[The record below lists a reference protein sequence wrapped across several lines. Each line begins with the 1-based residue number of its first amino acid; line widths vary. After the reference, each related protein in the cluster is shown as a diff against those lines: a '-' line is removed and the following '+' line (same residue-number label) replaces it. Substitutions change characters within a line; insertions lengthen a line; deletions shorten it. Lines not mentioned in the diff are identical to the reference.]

1 MRGDALAPAGGVGVF
16 AANVLERARHSQD
29 TGVVAGLVARPF
41 VQGAH
46 RVRRC
51 AHALERIRKALS
63 LGNILE
69 ERANQVAAR
78 AEVEVDGAAGDAGAL
93 GDRGHVQEGKTV
105 LLEER
110 TRGSQQRCSS
120 ASAAGVG
127 RPLQGLRRQGLH
139 SSTHSVYF
147 LHNYTYCVVS
157 ESRRS
162 SMTTLV
168 RVLGIVAGLLAA
180 EAVWL
185 VAEGALAIHVQ
196 APAGTLAAEPVAI
209 DPLTVALAAGVL
221 PLIGWVALV
230 GLEQFTRHARTI
242 WLVLA
247 LVGLA
252 SSLAM
257 PLSGT
262 GVSDANRVVLVV
274 THLVVGA
281 IVTTVLYRTSPRR
294 ATRSIAPSARA
305 AAGHAA

>member
-1 MRGDALAPAGGVGVF
+1 
-16 AANVLERARHSQD
+16 
-29 TGVVAGLVARPF
+29 
-41 VQGAH
+41 
-46 RVRRC
+46 
-51 AHALERIRKALS
+51 
-63 LGNILE
+63 
-69 ERANQVAAR
+69 
-78 AEVEVDGAAGDAGAL
+78 
-93 GDRGHVQEGKTV
+93 
-105 LLEER
+105 
-110 TRGSQQRCSS
+110 
-120 ASAAGVG
+120 
-127 RPLQGLRRQGLH
+127 
-139 SSTHSVYF
+139 
-147 LHNYTYCVVS
+147 
-157 ESRRS
+157 
-162 SMTTLV
+162 MTTLV

-252 SSLAM
+252 ASLGM
-257 PLSGT
+257 PLSGS

-274 THLVVGA
+274 MHLVVGA

-305 AAGHAA
+305 AAGDAA